1 MEKTHTL
8 YYLTPTGRYG
18 HRNVKDREVHSTIA
32 RLIRKGYT
40 GFRVL

>member
-1 MEKTHTL
+1 MIVVL

-18 HRNVKDREVHSTIA
+18 HRNVEGRNLHSTIQ

-40 GFRVL
+40 GFRAL